1 MSKIKL
7 SLLFSFL
14 TILLFSA
21 CLKDKLFYP
30 EPTAEVAFAGRVI
43 DENGM
48 AISDAQVRAG
58 GAVARTD
65 ENGVFRLQDLRIA
78 ANDAKLFVTK
88 IGYFDFSRAYFVENN
103 SFQNLT
109 IQLLKKTQ
117 TAAISAASGGL
128 VEVPGGVKLVFPAN
142 GISTESGQPY
152 SGSLRVFARYLDPRD
167 PNLALNMPGD
177 LRGIDAGGV
186 ERALVTYGM
195 VGVELETPGGQSLRI
210 AQGSKVEL
218 RMPIVPGQR
227 QNAPASIPLW
237 HFDLLQARWIEEGSV
252 QKVGNEYVGTVAHFS
267 FWNVDVPFDL
277 IELSGKVFLGD
288 SLTPYS
294 GAKIRLTMLSDSS
307 SAYAT
312 TDANG
317 CFKGAVPKGAT
328 FLMEILDAC
337 GDVIFSQNIGPF
349 DQDTMLPSV
358 ILPNAGSNQISF
370 SGTLLDCAGAPVS
383 NGYVNIQLD
392 NQSWAAFT
400 DANGVFSVKDFRCD
414 TATSMGILTAFD
426 LTNLFQSEEQ
436 MFSVPP
442 DSVALGDIT
451 VCDTLNE
458 FIIYTL
464 DNVDYVR
471 VAPTSGLLDTLGVT
485 STFVTAFNLQDVITL
500 AFNNGSQTG
509 TYPLSNFWVGQINV
523 AQPPTGLST
532 TVTTAAPNVGDILEG
547 TFGGTFL
554 DFFGIPHSISGSYR
568 VVRDY

>member
-7 SLLFSFL
+7 SLLLSLFAI
-14 TILLFSA
+14 TLFSA

-30 EPTAEVAFAGRVI
+30 EPMAEVAFAGRVI
-43 DENGM
+43 DENGE

-58 GAVARTD
+58 GAVIRTD
-65 ENGVFRLQDLRIA
+65 ENGVFRLKDLRIA

-88 IGYFDFSRAYFVENN
+88 IGYFEFSRAYYVENN
-103 SFQNLT
+103 SFQNIT

-117 TAAISAASGGL
+117 TAAINATTGGL
-128 VEVPGGVKLVFPAN
+128 VEVPGGVKLIFPAN
-142 GISTESGQPY
+142 GITTESGQPY
-152 SGSLRVFARYLDPRD
+152 SGDMRVFARYLDPTD

-177 LRGIDAGGV
+177 LRGIDLGGV
-186 ERALVTYGM
+186 ERALATYGM
-195 VGVELETPGGQSLRI
+195 VGVELESSGGQPLRI

-218 RMPIVPGQR
+218 HMPIVPSQR
-227 QNAPASIPLW
+227 QNAPAYIPLW
-237 HFDLLQARWIEEGSV
+237 HFDVQQARWIEEGSV
-252 QKVGNEYVGTVAHFS
+252 QKVGDEYVGTVAHFS

-277 IELSGKVFLGD
+277 IELSGKVYLGD
-288 SLTPYS
+288 SLTPYP
-294 GAKIRLTMLSDSS
+294 GAKIRLMMLSDSS

-328 FLMEILDAC
+328 FIMEILDAC
-337 GDVIFSQNIGPF
+337 GDVIFTQNIGPF
-349 DQDTMLPSV
+349 DQDTMLPAI
-358 ILPNAGSNQISF
+358 ILPNGGSNQINF
-370 SGTLLDCAGAPVS
+370 SGTLLDCAGAPVT
-383 NGYVNIQLD
+383 NGYVNIQLG

-414 TATSMGILTAFD
+414 TATAMGTLTAFD
-426 LTNLFQSEEQ
+426 RTNLLQSQEQ

-464 DNVDYVR
+464 DNVDFVR
-471 VAPTSGLLDTLGVT
+471 VAPSSGLLDTLGAT
-485 STFVTAFNLQDVITL
+485 STFITAFNLQDVISL
-500 AFNNGSQTG
+500 AFNNGNQTG

-532 TVTTAAPNVGDILEG
+532 TVTTPAPNIGDILEG
-547 TFGGTFL
+547 TFDGTFL
-554 DFFGIPHSISGSYR
+554 DFFGVSHSISGSYR